1 MEPKTRDPEH
11 WKRDLGHLWYVRPEI
26 QNKHL
31 LSNMGRK
38 TYDSNKLNQ
47 MSYKKDLTNIFDL
60 QSHKKTAAFLVN
72 KFLFITSSL
81 T

>member
-1 MEPKTRDPEH
+1 
-11 WKRDLGHLWYVRPEI
+11 
-26 QNKHL
+26 
-31 LSNMGRK
+31 MGRK